1 MGRSSFWKTD
11 KILTTYPLDL
21 SAEEGLIPLDFSLF
35 LPYPNPFNSKTT
47 IRFSVN
53 ESVSTG
59 KTSLQIFDIHGRLV
73 ALLIDGFVHKG
84 THEIQWDA
92 STQSSGIYFIA
103 LQAQGYT
110 QTVKSIYLK

>member
-1 MGRSSFWKTD
+1 M
-11 KILTTYPLDL
+11 
-21 SAEEGLIPLDFSLF
+21 IPVSFSLSQ
-35 LPYPNPFNSKTT
+35 PYPNPFNSTTT

-73 ALLIDGFVHKG
+73 ASLIDGFVNKG
-84 THEIQWDA
+84 RHEIQWDA
-92 STQSSGIYFIA
+92 STQSSGIYLIV
-103 LQAQGYT
+103 LQTQGYT